1 MRVFV
6 GLELGE
12 EANEALATFQND
24 LRPYVERGNFT
35 RKENFHLTLWFI
47 GETDSAQVSMITHAL
62 EDIAR
67 HFAPFEIEL
76 GDLNA
81 FQKKNRKILWIGPSS
96 GLYHLEKLYDALE
109 KDFRHIGIHKE
120 PEAFTPHIT
129 LGRQLSLLDTVQN
142 LRERHTVKPV
152 KCHIGYITV
161 FESKRVKDLLTY
173 VPIKRVKLNE

>member
-1 MRVFV
+1 M
-6 GLELGE
+6 L
-12 EANEALATFQND
+12 
-24 LRPYVERGNFT
+24 
-35 RKENFHLTLWFI
+35 
-47 GETDSAQVSMITHAL
+47 
-62 EDIAR
+62 DI
-67 HFAPFEIEL
+67 FAPFEIEL

-142 LRERHTVKPV
+142 LRARHTVKPV